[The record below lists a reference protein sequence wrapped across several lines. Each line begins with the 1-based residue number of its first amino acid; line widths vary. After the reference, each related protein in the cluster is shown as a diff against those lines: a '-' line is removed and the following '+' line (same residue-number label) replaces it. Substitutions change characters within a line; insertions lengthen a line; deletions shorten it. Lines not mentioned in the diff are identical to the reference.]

1 MMPQAV
7 TDRLV
12 EMVFAPARDAA
23 RWFELLGFQVEA
35 QEDGVFIVCNGNGT
49 FRTAISDHI
58 DPVNRAVCMA
68 WVIAGMFWP
77 IVFPGLLKEVGEQ
90 WRERRIQSRD
100 SPPARQKKRKK
111 KRKETAKK

>member
-1 MMPQAV
+1 MQQAV
-7 TDRLV
+7 VEQLV
-12 EMVFAPARDAA
+12 EMVFAPASEAA
-23 RWFELLGFQVEA
+23 RWFESLGFQVDET
-35 QEDGVFIVCNGNGT
+35 QEDSVFIICNGNGT
-49 FRTAISDHI
+49 FRSAISDHI

-111 KRKETAKK
+111 KRKETPKK